1 MSAQHVGLRVKGSV
15 GLCYH
20 AKTHSLMEEGDVYQ
34 KVDSAFKVL
43 TKEMLGF
50 VC

>member
-1 MSAQHVGLRVKGSV
+1 MGDSKEIS
-15 GLCYH
+15 
-20 AKTHSLMEEGDVYQ
+20 KSLMEEGDVYQ